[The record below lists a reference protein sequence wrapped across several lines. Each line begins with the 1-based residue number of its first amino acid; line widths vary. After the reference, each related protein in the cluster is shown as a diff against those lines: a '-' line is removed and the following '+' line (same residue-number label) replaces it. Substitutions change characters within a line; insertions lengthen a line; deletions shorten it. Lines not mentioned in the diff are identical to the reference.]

1 MQVRDTSRSLL
12 AGDPQCAPSCVA
24 LGQAIVDVIRAL
36 HQDATWT
43 PLIND
48 TIKVTALTQF
58 APVLLPVDKSLYQFV
73 MIPLWT
79 QDVC

>member
-12 AGDPQCAPSCVA
+12 AGDPQCAPSYVA

-48 TIKVTALTQF
+48 TIKVDIHPRRNSTRN
-58 APVLLPVDKSLYQFV
+58 S
-73 MIPLWT
+73 IS
-79 QDVC
+79 

>member
-48 TIKVTALTQF
+48 TIK
-58 APVLLPVDKSLYQFV
+58 LPTHTHFSSTRTSRHKLVSV
-73 MIPLWT
+73 GVVIPT
-79 QDVC
+79 CM

>member
-12 AGDPQCAPSCVA
+12 AGDPQCAPSYVA
-24 LGQAIVDVIRAL
+24 LGQAIVDVIRVL

-48 TIKVTALTQF
+48 TIKVDTHSHT
-58 APVLLPVDKSLYQFV
+58 S
-73 MIPLWT
+73 IS
-79 QDVC
+79 